1 MRSQYRTR
9 THWYV
14 SLAIALTGWA
24 LLAAPGAL
32 GASTDVSAMSL
43 NQPNSPLTVLGG
55 SVVPFAVRNT
65 SGVRARRLA
74 VTIVLSKDKRRDA
87 RDAIVAGGAPRALA
101 AGARRTLRVALAVPT
116 KVKPGSYWLV
126 ACVTAG
132 RQVQS
137 SKSNDC
143 VATARKVAV
152 RAATVPVVPVV
163 TALPQSAVSKVIGAA
178 GGTVTTP
185 EGFTLTVP
193 AESLSLPTTIRLV
206 PVASLSPGP
215 RGATPILSVI
225 IEPEGLLVPGATIDF
240 KLPAGFPA
248 KGLTGIVFGGEDEAI
263 VRAPFIRGK
272 GLRLDA
278 TTFGGYGVGAL
289 TQGLKLPTSTGGGH
303 VATAADPCAAESLRK
318 RADEIVARVN
328 PRTIDEFVTVTEA
341 LVQFEQ
347 SSVIPAMNAAV
358 AAGATADDLSPI
370 ISLALSIERQAQLL
384 GVESP
389 VSIVAEVA
397 KALKK
402 AAANEIK
409 KCADGGQGP
418 LKTQTAIYSLAR
430 GITLLGG
437 GDVFAELQAKL
448 ESDCLSK
455 PYLLTYEMT
464 TDEMLNTAPR
474 PPGAVSGRV
483 FINDLPVPVPRPG
496 ADAAAALGPMNSS
509 NLTCD
514 LGVLAFVIACQV
526 NTVTV
531 DLEAKI
537 IGTKGSTKAAQRC
550 GRTVQVP
557 IYEVVIQLRHP
568 TDQAQLTITF
578 QIPPGPPLAQPAS
591 GGSGFDRALSVATE
605 GEMQQVTLPDDGGN
619 EQLLGSTDNFHG
631 SMLKI
636 FAIGTAT
643 LKLKA

>member
-384 GVESP
+384 GVECP
-389 VSIVAEVA
+389 VSIVAEV
-397 KALKK
+397 
-402 AAANEIK
+402 
-409 KCADGGQGP
+409 GSRGP
-418 LKTQTAIYSLAR
+418 TSRPCSNLPSIDR
-430 GITLLGG
+430 W
-437 GDVFAELQAKL
+437 
-448 ESDCLSK
+448 
-455 PYLLTYEMT
+455 MT
-464 TDEMLNTAPR
+464 SPASASASAPF
-474 PPGAVSGRV
+474 STS
-483 FINDLPVPVPRPG
+483 
-496 ADAAAALGPMNSS
+496 AALAV
-509 NLTCD
+509 T
-514 LGVLAFVIACQV
+514 VIAGGAAGAASAPSFCCSSP
-526 NTVTV
+526 
-531 DLEAKI
+531 EAW
-537 IGTKGSTKAAQRC
+537 SW
-550 GRTVQVP
+550 RTMSEP
-557 IYEVVIQLRHP
+557 P
-568 TDQAQLTITF
+568 TNS
-578 QIPPGPPLAQPAS
+578 P
-591 GGSGFDRALSVATE
+591 R
-605 GEMQQVTLPDDGGN
+605 M
-619 EQLLGSTDNFHG
+619 
-631 SMLKI
+631 
-636 FAIGTAT
+636 
-643 LKLKA
+643 